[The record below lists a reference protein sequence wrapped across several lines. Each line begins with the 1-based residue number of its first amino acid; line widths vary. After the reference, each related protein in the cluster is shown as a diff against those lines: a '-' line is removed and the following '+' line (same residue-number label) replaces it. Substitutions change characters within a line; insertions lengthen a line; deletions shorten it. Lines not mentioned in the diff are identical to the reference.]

1 MILTSDAATILREL
15 DVVHPAAKLLVMASQ
30 QQEAEMGDAT
40 NMVIVLAGEMLKMAE
55 GLIRIG
61 LHPSDIVAGY
71 EKAQEFALK
80 ALDGLSIA
88 SIVSTIRGC

>member
-1 MILTSDAATILREL
+1 
-15 DVVHPAAKLLVMASQ
+15 
-30 QQEAEMGDAT
+30 MGDAT

-71 EKAQEFALK
+71 EKAQDFALK
-80 ALDGLSIA
+80 TLDGKSAPLLA
-88 SIVSTIRGC
+88 AGERLLLTKLRARC

>member
-1 MILTSDAATILREL
+1 
-15 DVVHPAAKLLVMASQ
+15 
-30 QQEAEMGDAT
+30 MGDAT

-61 LHPSDIVAGY
+61 LHPSDIAAGY

-80 ALDGLSIA
+80 TLEG
-88 SIVSTIRGC
+88 IVCPRTPRNGGPC

>member
-1 MILTSDAATILREL
+1 
-15 DVVHPAAKLLVMASQ
+15 
-30 QQEAEMGDAT
+30 MGDAT

-80 ALDGLSIA
+80 TLEGT
-88 SIVSTIRGC
+88 VSPPRPGGNGGAF

>member
-1 MILTSDAATILREL
+1 
-15 DVVHPAAKLLVMASQ
+15 
-30 QQEAEMGDAT
+30 MGDAT

-71 EKAQEFALK
+71 EKAQDFALK
-80 ALDGLSIA
+80 TLDGPCPPQLRPLGGSRIA
-88 SIVSTIRGC
+88 TPAPG